1 MQSLKARILRIIA
14 TILGFFGI
22 SSTFVACYGVPIN
35 AIGGRIFFD
44 ENNNSSY
51 DEGEEIKG
59 LSVKLEDTSE
69 TILTDENGDFYFIVS
84 QNMEEGTLLIEDTD
98 GKENGGK
105 FKIKK
110 IKRSV
115 YDGDLIKMEKD
126 N

>member
-1 MQSLKARILRIIA
+1 MFRDFLL
-14 TILGFFGI
+14 
-22 SSTFVACYGVPIN
+22 
-35 AIGGRIFFD
+35 FFD

-98 GKENGGK
+98 DEENGGK
-105 FKIKK
+105 FKTKK

>member
-59 LSVKLEDTSE
+59 LSVKLEDT
-69 TILTDENGDFYFIVS
+69 
-84 QNMEEGTLLIEDTD
+84 D
-98 GKENGGK
+98 GEENGGK
-105 FKIKK
+105 FKTKK